1 MQFHFYDPLQGSTAA
16 RGQLA
21 ESLGSDSGD
30 MSVTDL
36 GKTIYRVLS
45 RVSRDYNVLS
55 NDHEVVVRAKGQD
68 LPRLVITDSGRNDG
82 KVKLALEV
90 MGRNPQVWTMD
101 KRSPLKIVKEIRM
114 AMDHLLKEDSPP
126 YPPHLKGSRAARGE
140 QRALEYE
147 RKLEA
152 EGKKRRRS
160 NRASTKGARV
170 RRSEIHEGASP
181 KKKQTRKDLG
191 LVDDVQRAM
200 KMAQRALIA
209 DKRGL
214 YWKSL
219 VSAKDTIQKALDT
232 FNDGDTEDMAEGRT
246 NEPGNDIRQLLR
258 SSGKVMD
265 MVMVLLDRHDK
276 KHGTLKRIPGSTAK
290 QIKHGGD
297 TGGVRAAVRRY
308 DSAAEAAGMLADP
321 MSSILVASPR
331 YKRMALSLRGLVAEI
346 STEIQDLPA
355 PLYDSL
361 ERKKILPRLASLQR
375 ELKDMASTWSESPH
389 NLSRN

>member
-140 QRALEYE
+140 QRELEYE

-232 FNDGDTEDMAEGRT
+232 FNDGDTRT
-246 NEPGNDIRQLLR
+246 WRRAGPTSPATTYASSSEAPARSWTWSWSCSTGTTRSTAPSSGSPAAQPSR
-258 SSGKVMD
+258 SSTVATRAGF
-265 MVMVLLDRHDK
+265 VLRF
-276 KHGTLKRIPGSTAK
+276 GAMTAPPRQPECSPIP
-290 QIKHGGD
+290 
-297 TGGVRAAVRRY
+297 
-308 DSAAEAAGMLADP
+308 
-321 MSSILVASPR
+321 
-331 YKRMALSLRGLVAEI
+331 
-346 STEIQDLPA
+346 
-355 PLYDSL
+355 
-361 ERKKILPRLASLQR
+361 
-375 ELKDMASTWSESPH
+375 
-389 NLSRN
+389 